1 MKNILSLF
9 GLLILITMINN
20 GCEEIEVLSVSDE
33 DEITRY
39 LEVTEEGIELFRKDS
54 LYSFIEYELPFDTA
68 TYTDVLLDIDRNITI
83 SIKGP
88 VQISNLGSYKEALV
102 IVNDVYEIRTNR
114 IVKTDTTFHD
124 TTRTFTRYGY
134 FLKLLN
140 DSYPF
145 LGWKLYGYNSIGTL
159 PVPAVVE
166 IRSSDDTTS
175 FHGDIRMLTTSAI
188 SFNLSFLKLDQFPV
202 INKGDTLFFDVKRVT
217 SIPSYYFVTYD
228 SQNGFSYTMMDKIN
242 NDQIVDTVVVPDNL
256 GKLWN
261 NIVIQAFQESEPA
274 GKHLRTWT
282 VPYRLN
288 LF

>member
-1 MKNILSLF
+1 
-9 GLLILITMINN
+9 MINN
-20 GCEEIEVLSVSDE
+20 GCEEIEVPYVSDD
-33 DEITRY
+33 DEILRY

-54 LYSFIEYELPFDTA
+54 LYSFIEYQLPFDTA
-68 TYTDVLLDIDRNITI
+68 IYTDVLLDIDRDITI
-83 SIKGP
+83 SIEGP
-88 VQISNLGSYKEALV
+88 VQIGNLGTYKEALV
-102 IVNDVYEIRTNR
+102 IVDDVYEIRTNR
-114 IVKTDTTFHD
+114 IVGTDTTFHD

-145 LGWKLYGYNSIGTL
+145 LGWKLYGYNPIGTL

-166 IRSSDDTTS
+166 IRSSDGTTS
-175 FHGDIRMLTTSAI
+175 FHGDIRMLADRAV
-188 SFNLSFLKLDQFPV
+188 SFNISYLKLDKFPV
-202 INKGDTLFFDVKRVT
+202 INKGDTLFFDIRGVT
-217 SIPSYYFVTYD
+217 TIPSYYFVTYD
-228 SQNGFSYTMMDKIN
+228 NQDGFSFTTMDKVN
-242 NDQIVDTVVVPDNL
+242 NDQTVDTVVVPANL
-256 GKLWN
+256 DKLWN